1 MALCYAYMKA
11 NDDNYFMWIDDLNML
26 HCEIGKVKV
35 VNVQDQLLLRSL
47 SKLEDTGTG
56 SSA

>member
-1 MALCYAYMKA
+1 MKA

>member
-1 MALCYAYMKA
+1 MKA
-11 NDDNYFMWIDDLNML
+11 NDDNYSMLVDDLNML
-26 HCEIGKVKV
+26 HREIGEVKV

-47 SKLEDTGTG
+47 SELEDTGTG